1 VNKLIIVM
9 FVGEEFQLDSYYL
22 RPGTTGEEQSR
33 ARLPYLSKVSLFDG
47 KCKHCIKALQG
58 NL

>member
-1 VNKLIIVM
+1 M